1 MVKKLG
7 FFFKCDINTEAL
19 SSVNLLSF
27 SQSHAPTN
35 THTHSF
41 LATEHVRTR
50 THTPT
55 LFPLHRARTHAQ
67 PHTLYLLSLSGSP
80 PLAKEEIQ
88 FNFKCDKNATDA
100 LQKKLQNE
108 KSDPKLNG
116 PQEIWGLISK
126 HLFRKQRQLRRLLQN
141 SDPFENLFRVKKFWF
156 IGLL

>member
-1 MVKKLG
+1 MIGANGEKTKG
-7 FFFKCDINTEAL
+7 F
-19 SSVNLLSF
+19 SSNVTST
-27 SQSHAPTN
+27 QK
-35 THTHSF
+35 
-41 LATEHVRTR
+41 
-50 THTPT
+50 
-55 LFPLHRARTHAQ
+55 LFPLLTFSLSLNLTHPQTHPHTLPSPPRTHAHSHPQ
-67 PHTLYLLSLSGSP
+67 TLYLLSLSGSP